1 MDEHPLR
8 SAEPANR
15 EREGNRNGKRAVSL
29 SGAYRASA
37 AGLSVASLWA
47 NMASADES
55 TPPRGISDGRLRCA
69 QRAAEQS
76 AVASPHCGDQLE
88 NNSSK

>member
-37 AGLSVASLWA
+37 AGLSV
-47 NMASADES
+47 
-55 TPPRGISDGRLRCA
+55 G
-69 QRAAEQS
+69 
-76 AVASPHCGDQLE
+76 
-88 NNSSK
+88 